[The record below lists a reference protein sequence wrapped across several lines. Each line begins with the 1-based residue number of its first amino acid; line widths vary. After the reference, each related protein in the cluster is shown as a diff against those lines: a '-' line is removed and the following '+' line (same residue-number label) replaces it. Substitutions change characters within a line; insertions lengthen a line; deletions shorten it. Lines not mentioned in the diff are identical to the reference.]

1 MYTRMTSSK
10 LNFML
15 VFVGLLIMT
24 GTYSLVVPFPL
35 ATGPHGEKVP
45 IKNELAYKHYHQTSG
60 ETMRQLMNVPPNQVK
75 KILLLDSLQRL
86 QWDRFKLENEYDIH

>member
-1 MYTRMTSSK
+1 
-10 LNFML
+10 ML
-15 VFVGLLIMT
+15 IIT
-24 GTYSLVVPFPL
+24 GAYSLVAPFPL

-45 IKNELAYKHYHQTSG
+45 IKNQLAYEHYRQASE
-60 ETMRQLMNVPPNQVK
+60 ETVRQLIDTSPKQVR